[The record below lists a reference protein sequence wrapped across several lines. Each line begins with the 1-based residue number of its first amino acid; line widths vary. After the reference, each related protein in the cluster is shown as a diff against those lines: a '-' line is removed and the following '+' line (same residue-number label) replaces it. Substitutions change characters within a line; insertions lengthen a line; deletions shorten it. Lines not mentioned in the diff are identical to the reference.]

1 MLEVL
6 DVAIG
11 VIFVFTLVALI
22 CSAIR
27 EVIEARLKT
36 RAAYLEQGIRELL
49 HDPRGTGLARS
60 LYRHPLVY
68 SLFAAD
74 YRPTPRLGASGDG
87 DSLRAGAA
95 MTRRPAILA
104 AGGNLPS
111 YIPARNFA
119 LALLDMA
126 ARGPETDA
134 LTSGATAAEVTV
146 DTIRANVASLGNP
159 PVQRALLTALDA
171 AEGSLD
177 RTRENVERWFDSG
190 MDRVSGWYKRST
202 QWILFT
208 IGLVIA
214 VGLNV
219 DTIAIAEYLYRNDA
233 ARAAIVERAR
243 VVTGDTA
250 YLERSYAQAMSDL
263 QSLDLPIGWSH
274 VAFGMPWRMREERR
288 VVDGRPRTVM
298 VKNGFWDSIVAPL
311 AGWLCTAL
319 AAMLGAPFWFDLLNK
334 VMVIRSTVKPAE
346 KSPEEGSEDRQPRGA
361 KEKRRAREEEPEEIP
376 QPVRRR
382 EKARVLA
389 TAPIV
394 ERGDGAEHEE
404 LDGCG
409 VVAEGGIATRD
420 EDLPAATGGVAS
432 S

>member
-1 MLEVL
+1 VW
-6 DVAIG
+6 
-11 VIFVFTLVALI
+11 
-22 CSAIR
+22 S
-27 EVIEARLKT
+27 K
-36 RAAYLEQGIRELL
+36 
-49 HDPRGTGLARS
+49 P
-60 LYRHPLVY
+60 
-68 SLFAAD
+68 
-74 YRPTPRLGASGDG
+74 
-87 DSLRAGAA
+87 
-95 MTRRPAILA
+95 
-104 AGGNLPS
+104 PS

-119 LALLDMA
+119 LALMDMA

-146 DTIRANVASLGNP
+146 ANIRANVASLGNP

-177 RTRENVERWFDSG
+177 RARENVERWFDSG

-202 QWILFT
+202 QWIVFT
-208 IGLVIA
+208 IGLAIAIGLNIDAIA
-214 VGLNV
+214 V
-219 DTIAIAEYLYRNDA
+219 AEYLYRNDA
-233 ARAAIVERAR
+233 ARAAIVEHAR
-243 VVTGDTA
+243 IATADTA
-250 YLERSYAQAMSDL
+250 FLERSYAQTMSDL

-274 VAFGMPWRMREERR
+274 VVFGMPWAARQERR
-288 VVDGRPRTVM
+288 VIDGRPRTVT
-298 VKNGFWDSIVAPL
+298 VRNGFWDSIFSPL

-319 AAMLGAPFWFDLLNK
+319 AATLGAPFWFDLLNK

-361 KEKRRAREEEPEEIP
+361 KEKRRLREDEPEDVP

-382 EKARVLA
+382 EVVHVLA
-389 TAPIV
+389 AAPIV
-394 ERGDGAEHEE
+394 ERGDSAGHEE